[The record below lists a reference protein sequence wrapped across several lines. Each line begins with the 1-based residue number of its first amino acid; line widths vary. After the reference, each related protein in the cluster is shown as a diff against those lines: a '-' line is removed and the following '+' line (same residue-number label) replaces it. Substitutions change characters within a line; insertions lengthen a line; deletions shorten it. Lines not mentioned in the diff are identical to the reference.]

1 MRNTPDPAKQADEA
15 AIAAWRRGRE
25 NAKGRGASLP
35 TMVFAGG
42 SLTAFLILLG
52 CVFAAVLLYYRGH

>member
-1 MRNTPDPAKQADEA
+1 MRDTPDPPNNADEA
-15 AIAAWRRGRE
+15 AIAAWRRSRE
-25 NAKGRGASLP
+25 RGGASLP

-52 CVFAAVLLYYRGH
+52 CVFAAVVLYYRGH